1 MAYVHLFITLFRFQL
16 HFFFGNQLIFKQ
28 NKSMEISFYELNVDI
43 LMHNELEVS
52 SLVIY
57 IYIYS
62 VMLTSAFRVMINNLF

>member
-1 MAYVHLFITLFRFQL
+1 
-16 HFFFGNQLIFKQ
+16 
-28 NKSMEISFYELNVDI
+28 MEISFYELNVDI

-62 VMLTSAFRVMINNLF
+62 VMLTSAFRVMIKNLF